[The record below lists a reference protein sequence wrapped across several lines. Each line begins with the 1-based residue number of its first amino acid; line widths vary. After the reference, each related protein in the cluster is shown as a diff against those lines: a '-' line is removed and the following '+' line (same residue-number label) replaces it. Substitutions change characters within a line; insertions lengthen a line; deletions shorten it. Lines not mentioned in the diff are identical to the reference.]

1 MRRPRRHATAL
12 RVSRGVHGVR
22 CVVDRVLDH
31 GEVRARVTTA
41 VQRVREGFAFVGL
54 AEQWNR
60 SLQLF
65 STTFGV
71 ELLPRTD
78 LAVWRGGPRSE
89 ARAWVEALYA
99 AMRFD
104 DDAVYE
110 AAAAR
115 FGELEREVLR

>member
-1 MRRPRRHATAL
+1 MLTGGECGAPREDAAA
-12 RVSRGVHGVR
+12 VG
-22 CVVDRVLDH
+22 
-31 GEVRARVTTA
+31 ARVTTA

-78 LAVWRGGPRSE
+78 LAVWRGGPRSD

-99 AMRFD
+99 EMRFD

-115 FGELEREVLR
+115 FGELEREVLG